1 MGLTWLVLLLG
12 ALLALAVGLLAWLL
26 VERRAARACIAAA
39 RARAEDILAQ
49 THREAESFRKE
60 AAIAAREEALRRR
73 QELDDETR
81 RRLEQFAERERSYST
96 RDQELLKR
104 ESAVRA
110 LEGHLAEQR
119 NELSQK
125 ERQIQARW
133 QEAEALAASRKRM
146 LEEISGLTAEEARRI
161 LSQDLEEEAR
171 QECALEVQRLAD
183 EARER
188 AEEEA
193 RNTITSAIQRCAVD
207 QTIESTVTVV
217 NLPSDDMKGRI
228 IGREGRNIRALELAT
243 GVDIVVDDTPEAIV
257 VSGFDPFRREVA
269 RESICRLLK
278 DGRIQPARIEE
289 VVEKVRAELEARTL
303 RDGETV
309 ALELGVQNLHPE
321 LLRLLGRMRYRT
333 SYGQNLLD
341 HSREVAYLAGFMA
354 LELGARQALAIRAG
368 LLHDIG
374 KAVDRSLPG
383 THLEIGLELL
393 RKYGETEEVVRAV
406 AAHHFDVEF
415 TSLESHLVQAAD
427 AVSASRPGARR
438 DVLETYIRRLE
449 KLEQIAQSFEGVT
462 KSYALQAGREVRIIV
477 DAEKMSDE
485 KAIWLS
491 RDIARKVEAE
501 LQYPGQIKVVVIRE
515 MRAVDY
521 AR

>member
-1 MGLTWLVLLLG
+1 
-12 ALLALAVGLLAWLL
+12 
-26 VERRAARACIAAA
+26 
-39 RARAEDILAQ
+39 
-49 THREAESFRKE
+49 
-60 AAIAAREEALRRR
+60 
-73 QELDDETR
+73 
-81 RRLEQFAERERSYST
+81 
-96 RDQELLKR
+96 
-104 ESAVRA
+104 
-110 LEGHLAEQR
+110 
-119 NELSQK
+119 
-125 ERQIQARW
+125 
-133 QEAEALAASRKRM
+133 
-146 LEEISGLTAEEARRI
+146 
-161 LSQDLEEEAR
+161 
-171 QECALEVQRLAD
+171 
-183 EARER
+183 
-188 AEEEA
+188 
-193 RNTITSAIQRCAVD
+193 
-207 QTIESTVTVV
+207 
-217 NLPSDDMKGRI
+217 
-228 IGREGRNIRALELAT
+228 
-243 GVDIVVDDTPEAIV
+243 
-257 VSGFDPFRREVA
+257 VA

-303 RDGETV
+303 RDGEAV

-383 THLEIGLELL
+383 THLELGLELL

-427 AVSASRPGARR
+427 AISASRPGARR